1 MSVNMPDPTKT
12 NKTITEIRQENCDK
26 DKIFSDLRFLLDL
39 EKDHYK
45 PVKTVSAFNNYHI
58 QYESIG
64 DKNKN
69 LSIKEYIDII
79 KSYLSDRIN
88 NHKTRGEWK
97 AHSGNI
103 ITDYK
108 TEGEWKIHLATAIKF
123 ISSEDFDETRNMN
136 TKCDNFEIMM
146 GSETD

>member
-1 MSVNMPDPTKT
+1 MPDPTKT
-12 NKTITEIRQENCDK
+12 NKTITEIRKENRDE

-45 PVKTVSAFNNYHI
+45 PVKTISDFNNYHI

-79 KSYLSDRIN
+79 KSYLSDIIN
-88 NHKTRGEWK
+88 SHKTRGEWK
-97 AHSGNI
+97 AHSGNK

-108 TEGEWKIHLATAIKF
+108 TEGEFKIHLTVAIKF

-136 TKCDNFEIMM
+136 TKCDNIEIMM